1 MFRKLLY
8 PFILSLVLSLAIAN
22 LTVADLI
29 ASYDFEDAFKDSS
42 GNNLHGKPH
51 GDAAIVDVDG
61 IGLSPEH
68 SRKSKVLTLHGKNGY
83 VDLGNDKRFNWN
95 GAFSACFWMKVT
107 LWEVGWQTVLKKDNT
122 WSFERNID
130 QQALAFYHWPN
141 FVPTVS
147 KIDNKWHHIAAT
159 YDNKKQNLYK
169 DGKLV
174 ASKPNAGKMNVNVN
188 PVIIGAADG
197 KSRYF
202 NGQIDDVRI
211 YDNALSEDE
220 VRKNMEVRT
229 AVNPQQKLA
238 NTWGRIK
245 VSK

>member
-1 MFRKLLY
+1 MFRKLLCF
-8 PFILSLVLSLAIAN
+8 FILSLFLSLTIIN

-29 ASYDFEDAFKDSS
+29 ASYDFEDDFKDSS
-42 GNNLHGKPH
+42 GNNLHGIPH

-61 IGLSPEH
+61 IGLSPENF
-68 SRKSKVLTLHGKNGY
+68 RKSKVLTLHGKDGY
-83 VDLGNDKRFNWN
+83 VNLGNDKRFNWN

-159 YDNKKQNLYK
+159 YDKKEQKLNKA
-169 DGKLV
+169 GKLV
-174 ASKPNAGKMNVNVN
+174 ASRPNTGEMNVNAN
-188 PVIIGAADG
+188 PVIIGASGG

-202 NGQIDDVRI
+202 NGRIDDVRI
-211 YDNALSEDE
+211 YNNALTEDE
-220 VRKNMEVRT
+220 VRENMEVRT
-229 AVNPQQKLA
+229 AVNPQHKLA
-238 NTWGRIK
+238 LTWGWMK
-245 VSK
+245 VL

>member
-1 MFRKLLY
+1 MFRKLLCF
-8 PFILSLVLSLAIAN
+8 FILSLFLCLTITN

-29 ASYDFEDAFKDSS
+29 AGYDFEDDFKDSS

-61 IGLSPEH
+61 IGLSPENF
-68 SRKSKVLTLHGKNGY
+68 RKSKVLTLHGKDGY
-83 VDLGNDKRFNWN
+83 VNLGNDKRFNWN

-107 LWEVGWQTVLKKDNT
+107 LWEGGWQTVLKKDNT

-159 YDNKKQNLYK
+159 YDKKEQKLYK

-174 ASKPNAGKMNVNVN
+174 ASKPNTGEMNVNAN
-188 PVIIGAADG
+188 PVIIGASGG

-202 NGQIDDVRI
+202 NGRIDDVRI
-211 YDNALSEDE
+211 YNYAL
-220 VRKNMEVRT
+220 
-229 AVNPQQKLA
+229 
-238 NTWGRIK
+238 
-245 VSK
+245 

>member
-1 MFRKLLY
+1 MFRKLLCF
-8 PFILSLVLSLAIAN
+8 FILSLFLSWTITN

-29 ASYDFEDAFKDSS
+29 AGYDFEDDFKDSS

-51 GDAAIVDVDG
+51 GDAAIVDVDL
-61 IGLSPEH
+61 IGLSPENF
-68 SRKSKVLTLHGKNGY
+68 RKSKVLTLHGKDGY
-83 VDLGNDKRFNWN
+83 VNLGNDKRFNWN

-159 YDNKKQNLYK
+159 YDKKEQKLYK

-174 ASKPNAGKMNVNVN
+174 ASKPNTGEMNVNAN
-188 PVIIGAADG
+188 PVIIGASGG

-202 NGQIDDVRI
+202 NGRIDDVRI
-211 YDNALSEDE
+211 YNNALSEDE
-220 VRKNMEVRT
+220 VRENMEVRT
-229 AVNPQQKLA
+229 AVNPQHKLA
-238 NTWGRIK
+238 LTWGRMK
-245 VSK
+245 VL